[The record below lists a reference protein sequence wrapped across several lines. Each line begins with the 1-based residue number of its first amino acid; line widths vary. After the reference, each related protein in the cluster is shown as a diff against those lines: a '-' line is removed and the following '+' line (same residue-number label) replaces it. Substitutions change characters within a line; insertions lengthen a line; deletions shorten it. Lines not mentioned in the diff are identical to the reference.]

1 MKYMDYKIKNDI
13 ELFLKYNNE
22 YFLDTIDKDFIL
34 IKNDTVFEKNRQ
46 HVFNEIKTK
55 KVNRKL

>member
-1 MKYMDYKIKNDI
+1 MDYKIKNDI

-34 IKNDTVFEKNRQ
+34 TKNDVVFKKNKQ

>member
-1 MKYMDYKIKNDI
+1 MDYKIKNDI

-34 IKNDTVFEKNRQ
+34 IKHDTVFEKNRQ
-46 HVFNEIKTK
+46 HVLNEIKTK

>member
-1 MKYMDYKIKNDI
+1 MDYKIKNDI

>member
-1 MKYMDYKIKNDI
+1 MDYKIKNDI

-22 YFLDTIDKDFIL
+22 YFLDTIGKDFIL
-34 IKNDTVFEKNRQ
+34 TKNDVVFEKNKQ

>member
-1 MKYMDYKIKNDI
+1 MDYKIKNDI

-34 IKNDTVFEKNRQ
+34 TKNDVVFEKNKQ

>member
-1 MKYMDYKIKNDI
+1 MDYKIKNDI

-34 IKNDTVFEKNRQ
+34 TKNDVVFEKNKK

>member
-1 MKYMDYKIKNDI
+1 MDYKIKNDI

-34 IKNDTVFEKNRQ
+34 TKNDVVFEKNKQ
-46 HVFNEIKTK
+46 HMFNEIKTK